1 MKSPK
6 QAEPRSI
13 EEIEADMG
21 SHKFNCKQVFHADCP
36 EWQRLKQEWKEAGGE
51 MPRGWEEG

>member
-6 QAEPRSI
+6 QAEPRSL
-13 EEIEADMG
+13 EEIEAAMFT
-21 SHKFNCKQVFHADCP
+21 HKFYCKQAFHADCP
-36 EWQRLKQEWKEAGGE
+36 EWQRLKKEWKAAGGE